1 MARYTVV
8 LNNKAYNLTDREINV
23 LPNIADVLEDNWF
36 GDADTSFN
44 EGSEPV
50 GYDQYSADGIDLCD
64 TRDIPSENDPLR
76 RSIGGILAS
85 LNQKGVIVIELRH
98 QIMDVMAGD
107 IDDDVDASDIRLRK
121 VKFIDCWGYH
131 QGIRDL
137 YDAAVAVRE
146 KTIREREERRAA
158 REARKAAREAAANKK
173 STKM

>member
-36 GDADTSFN
+36 GDADTSFD
-44 EGSEPV
+44 EGGEPV

-85 LNQKGVIVIELRH
+85 LNQKGVIVIEPSDH
-98 QIMDVMAGD
+98 GC
-107 IDDDVDASDIRLRK
+107 DD
-121 VKFIDCWGYH
+121 W
-131 QGIRDL
+131 
-137 YDAAVAVRE
+137 
-146 KTIREREERRAA
+146 
-158 REARKAAREAAANKK
+158 
-173 STKM
+173 